1 MARRM
6 AARYAGTI
14 DDMTAV
20 PLATE
25 WDRPPRGVGRADGGA
40 AMVGAAIETENME
53 RYSASVR

>member
-1 MARRM
+1 M
-6 AARYAGTI
+6 AARRAGTI

-25 WDRPPRGVGRADGGA
+25 WRRPPREVVGAVGGSA
-40 AMVGAAIETENME
+40 IVGAAIETENME